1 MTTNA
6 QMGPLFC
13 HGPEESGFVLVGII
27 IIIIIAMTM
36 FTVLSS

>member
-27 IIIIIAMTM
+27 IIIIAMTM